1 MFKVRC
7 ITVFGG
13 GDHPPEEVADVLR
26 KLKESVSG
34 DATEVQMTR
43 YTSTVVSDP
52 DQKPEQALIDA
63 ARAFEST
70 TSAAGVAP
78 VSLGAIRSREVVRDP
93 DFLVRLVTKTSHA
106 FVSVAWQHDWGHPEA
121 IRLANAMFAMEE
133 HKPVR

>member
-13 GDHPPEEVADVLR
+13 RDHPPEEVADVLR

-78 VSLGAIRSREVVRDP
+78 VSLGGIRALAGP
-93 DFLVRLVTKTSHA
+93 DLY
-106 FVSVAWQHDWGHPEA
+106 WYEA
-121 IRLANAMFAMEE
+121 AGSPAENR
-133 HKPVR
+133 RCY